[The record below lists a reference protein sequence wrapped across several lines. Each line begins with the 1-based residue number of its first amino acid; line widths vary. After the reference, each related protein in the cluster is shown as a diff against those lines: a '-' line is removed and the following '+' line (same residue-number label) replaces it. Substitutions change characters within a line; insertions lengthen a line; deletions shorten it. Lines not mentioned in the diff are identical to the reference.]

1 MAQRT
6 RNPKWSREAFCLY
19 SEVEDRNLD
28 AKVSLEFV
36 GDKIRIFINS
46 SGGRTGNAPDTNS
59 EYDLALALFLR
70 RLQVS
75 GAVLHCVRLASK
87 TVNDESESERLL
99 FLESFQLPMRFE
111 GQEDI
116 DLLQKSIQKS
126 AASAFRKPNAKGPG
140 NHRKRLEFEVSVLGR
155 REDFISY
162 LMHGNRTRIECNSWI
177 FQANPDTFDIDS
189 YLETRYAEGEPI
201 RWVVRQYSS
210 TVRAGDKVFIWRSAG
225 KKRGASG
232 VIASGWIHS
241 NPEVMSDDSGGL
253 WSEGEMPDETR
264 VSLIINEIRLC
275 PEEGMLLTES
285 FKADPILQDLR
296 ILKLRAETNYLLPAE
311 QASELDSHW
320 QIKSEGPDQA
330 DPNPGFKEGD
340 KRERLHIRRERN
352 RMLVETAKRL
362 FIDKHGR
369 LFCEACGFDAHE
381 AYGLDQKALIE
392 AHHKIAI
399 SELESGSYTRVE
411 DLAML
416 CPNCHRVVHH
426 CRPWLTVDELISRI
440 RTK

>member
-6 RNPKWSREAFCLY
+6 RNPKWSREELILALDFYYQVKERFPSGASDPRVHDL
-19 SEVEDRNLD
+19 SRRLNQLARPDGVSDEAKFRNPNGALMKLMNFRRLDPEFLSQGKTGLKHGGKLEEVIWQEFFDQPGALQR
-28 AKVSLEFV
+28 AVS
-36 GDKIRIFINS
+36 RI
-46 SGGRTGNAPDTNS
+46 APPTNS
-59 EYDLALALFLR
+59 ET
-70 RLQVS
+70 RLSPSVKLVQHQGAIES
-75 GAVLHCVRLASK
+75 GSYGEQPDASIN
-87 TVNDESESERLL
+87 T
-99 FLESFQLPMRFE
+99 
-111 GQEDI
+111 
-116 DLLQKSIQKS
+116 
-126 AASAFRKPNAKGPG
+126 
-140 NHRKRLEFEVSVLGR
+140 
-155 REDFISY
+155 
-162 LMHGNRTRIECNSWI
+162 WI

-189 YLETRYAEGEPI
+189 YLETCYAEGEPI

-311 QASELDSHW
+311 QASELDSRW

-330 DPNPGFKEGD
+330 DPNPGFKEGN
-340 KRERLHIRRERN
+340 KKERLHIRRERN
-352 RMLVETAKRL
+352 RTLVETAKRL

-369 LFCEACGFDAHE
+369 LFCEACGFNAVDAYRLPE
-381 AYGLDQKALIE
+381 RALIE
-392 AHHKIAI
+392 AHHKVAV
-399 SELESGSYTRVE
+399 SDLTAGSYTRVE
-411 DLAML
+411 DLVML
-416 CPNCHRVVHH
+416 CPNCHRAVHH
-426 CRPWLTVDELISRI
+426 RRPWLTVDELISLI
-440 RTK
+440 RKK